1 MCHALFWTPCST
13 PDSFP
18 ELIPYASPHSHS
30 PTLDLHTPDSIQTPC
45 LSPELLSPPPLSL
58 LICYTLPYRFTA
70 FSGLISTPYLTILFH
85 TLPYA
90 PLLIHMLPLAMRVLH
105 MLHIAMLQTSYTVSD
120 YIYKTSHVPHTVV
133 RISTRIASFLTWIV
147 PYPQLGCPSL
157 VPYPQPFSLVLV
169 ASVLIPWIP
178 GDSASPKFRQDA

>member
-1 MCHALFWTPCST
+1 MLNSRLIPRTHSLRLST
-13 PDSFP
+13 LPLSNSGPPYSRLHPDSMSVSRT
-18 ELIPYASPHSHS
+18 AKSPSLVS
-30 PTLDLHTPDSIQTPC
+30 LDMLHA
-45 LSPELLSPPPLSL
+45 PLPFHSL
-58 LICYTLPYRFTA
+58 LRPHLHPH
-70 FSGLISTPYLTILFH
+70 LTILFH

-90 PLLIHMLPLAMRVLH
+90 PLLIHMLPLAMQVLH